1 MVWAGNR
8 RRSQQDRSL
17 MALRSL
23 TVRSMSRPIP
33 KLQLPKPPTW
43 MRLRTSQRSR
53 YFLRKSKRRSSST
66 TWPDTWRSW
75 DRCTLAYRGQIQQRG
90 DGHSADLAEFWS
102 ASEAGQEKRIQQM
115 QLGLVFVV

>member
-1 MVWAGNR
+1 
-8 RRSQQDRSL
+8 

-53 YFLRKSKRRSSST
+53 YFLRKSKRRSSRT
-66 TWPDTWRSW
+66 TWADTWRLMGS
-75 DRCTLAYRGQIQQRG
+75 LHAGVPGGQIQQRG
-90 DGHSADLAEFWS
+90 DGHSANLAEFWS
-102 ASEAGQEKRIQQM
+102 ASEAVKEQGNQQ
-115 QLGLVFVV
+115 LALVV

>member
-1 MVWAGNR
+1 MGV
-8 RRSQQDRSL
+8 
-17 MALRSL
+17 RSL

-33 KLQLPKPPTW
+33 KLELPKPPTW

-66 TWPDTWRSW
+66 TWADTWRSW

-102 ASEAGQEKRIQQM
+102 ASEAVEEQGIQQFH
-115 QLGLVFVV
+115 LVLVFVI